1 MDKLNADNWLRC
13 FGRIEE
19 KIIHQSERYTEVA
32 LSVDEPGLASA
43 QSLMIQ
49 VPGIELT
56 RVVVHPV
63 NTLVLADEFEGE
75 RLESAFLLSGQA
87 DSVFSMMNKPASLET
102 NMHAFQ
108 YSPCFT
114 AEHKILTDDFHAMQL
129 TVNPGFFKSLLYS
142 GNTGEMDFLCN
153 SFERKETFQ
162 CMMHLQ
168 PRMLEIIHLILTCQF
183 KGLTRYM
190 FIESKLLE
198 LLALQI
204 EQAGTEK
211 MIKDPFSR
219 ADKEKLAAMRN
230 FIENNYLE
238 PLSLPRLCRQFT
250 LNEFKVKKGY
260 KQLFNTTVF
269 GHIYTLRMNKARQ
282 LLEQKIMNI
291 SEVAD
296 FIGYENIGSF
306 SAEFKK
312 RFGFSPSK
320 LAYSPEVELLK
331 QIKG

>member
-1 MDKLNADNWLRC
+1 MDKLNADNWLKS
-13 FGRIEE
+13 FGKIEE
-19 KIIHQSERYTEVA
+19 KIIHRSERYTEVA
-32 LSVDEPGLASA
+32 LSVEEPGLASV

-56 RVVVHPV
+56 RVLVHPV
-63 NTLVLADEFEGE
+63 NTLVLADDFEGE

-87 DSVFSMMNKPASLET
+87 NSIFSMMSKPASLET

-108 YSPCFT
+108 YSPSFT
-114 AEHKILTDDFHAMQL
+114 AEHKILTDDFHAMHL
-129 TVNPGFFKSLLYS
+129 TVNPVFFKSLLYS
-142 GNTGEMDFLCN
+142 ANTGEMDFLSN

-162 CMMHLQ
+162 SMMYLQ
-168 PRMLEIIHLILTCQF
+168 PRMLEIIRLLLTCRF

-204 EQAGTEK
+204 EQAGAEK
-211 MIKDPFSR
+211 MVKDPFSR
-219 ADKEKLAAMRN
+219 SDKEKLAAMRN
-230 FIENNYLE
+230 FIENNFLE
-238 PLSLPRLCRQFT
+238 PLSLPKLCRMFT

-269 GHIYTLRMNKARQ
+269 GHIHTLRMNKARQ
-282 LLEQKIMNI
+282 LLEQKVMNI
-291 SEVAD
+291 SEIAD

-312 RFGFSPSK
+312 RFGYSPSK
-320 LAYSPEVELLK
+320 LSYIHEVDVLN
-331 QIKG
+331 IR